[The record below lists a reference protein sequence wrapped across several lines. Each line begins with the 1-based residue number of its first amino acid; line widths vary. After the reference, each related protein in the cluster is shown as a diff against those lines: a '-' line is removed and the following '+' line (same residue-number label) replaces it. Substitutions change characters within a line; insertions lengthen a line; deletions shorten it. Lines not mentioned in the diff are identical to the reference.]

1 MSDNKFLS
9 GKTAVVGLGAT
20 EFSKDSGRSE
30 IQLGVEA
37 ISMAL
42 ADAGLSIDEVDG
54 MASYTM
60 DNNPEIELY
69 RLLGGKELKFFS
81 RTHYGGGAACGPL
94 LHAAMAVATGSR
106 IGVMI
111 RISGAMSIRV
121 PSTSSK
127 MLIISSTTYL
137 LVETLVNKSV
147 ICCGICISVM
157 M

>member
-81 RTHYGGGAACGPL
+81 RTHYGGGAACGPCL
-94 LHAAMAVATGSR
+94 LYTSDAAD
-106 IGVMI
+106 
-111 RISGAMSIRV
+111 
-121 PSTSSK
+121 
-127 MLIISSTTYL
+127 
-137 LVETLVNKSV
+137 E
-147 ICCGICISVM
+147 
-157 M
+157 